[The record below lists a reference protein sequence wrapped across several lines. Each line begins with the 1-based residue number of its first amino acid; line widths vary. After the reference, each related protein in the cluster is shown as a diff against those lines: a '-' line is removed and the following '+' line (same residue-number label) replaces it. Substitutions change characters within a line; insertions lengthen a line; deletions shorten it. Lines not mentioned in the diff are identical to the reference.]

1 MKEERSIMKYFA
13 STVDRLSRRDF
24 LKIAGGLGSSAV
36 GMALLEACGMSPTST
51 EANVLETR
59 TIRIGYYSVI
69 CLAPLI
75 MAKDLLKG
83 EGFTDVQFVD
93 PNTKFDFG
101 MQFSGPSL
109 VTNAGHGTTMLAGV
123 DTGCWEVFGND
134 KVTKITD
141 LKGKSIVVSSLGQIE
156 HIYFSLVLAYVGV
169 DPNKDVNFV
178 IQPDFAE
185 AAKQFA
191 DGKVDAIFA
200 WPPFS
205 QEMHAKQ
212 IGHTVVDSMVD
223 KPWSQYFCSMLTS
236 FGGFAQKYPM
246 ATKRVVRAVLKAAD
260 ICDREQERT
269 AQAMVD
275 IGITPN
281 YDWALEA
288 IQMIPFNHW
297 HEYDPEDTLRFY
309 ALRLRDAGLLEGNLD
324 QIIKE
329 AADWHFLNE
338 LTTELK
344 G

>member
-1 MKEERSIMKYFA
+1 MKQFA
-13 STVDRLSRRDF
+13 STNSYRFSRRDF
-24 LKIAGGLGSSAV
+24 LKITAKLGLSAAG
-36 GMALLEACGMSPTST
+36 MTLLEACGVSPTPT
-51 EANVLETR
+51 NAEANELETR
-59 TIRIGYYSVI
+59 TIRIGYYPVI

-75 MAKDLLKG
+75 MAEDLLKA
-83 EGFTDVQFVD
+83 EGFTNVQFVD
-93 PNTKFDFG
+93 PNTTFDFC

-109 VTNAGHGTTMLAGV
+109 VTNAGNGTTMLAGV

-156 HIYFSLVLAYVGV
+156 HIYFSLVLAYVGL

-178 IQPDFAE
+178 IQPDSAE

-205 QEMHAKQ
+205 QEMHARQ

-223 KPWSQYFCSMLTS
+223 MPWSQYFCSMLTS
-236 FGGFAQKYPM
+236 FGGFAQKYPV

-260 ICDREQERT
+260 ICDREKERT

-297 HEYDPEDTLRFY
+297 RDYDPEDTLRFY
-309 ALRLRDAGLLEGNLD
+309 ALRLRDVGLIKGNVNESI
-324 QIIKE
+324 QQ

-338 LTTELK
+338 VKAEWK
-344 G
+344 E